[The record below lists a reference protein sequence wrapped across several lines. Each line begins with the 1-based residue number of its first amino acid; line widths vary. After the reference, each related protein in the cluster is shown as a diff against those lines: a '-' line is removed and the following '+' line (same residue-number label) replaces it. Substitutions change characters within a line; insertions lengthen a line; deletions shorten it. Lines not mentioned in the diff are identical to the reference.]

1 MRTITVLGST
11 GSIGVST
18 LDVVGRHP
26 DRFSVHA
33 LSAHRSVERLAEQS
47 LRFRPRQVVLG
58 DAGAAA
64 ALRQRL
70 GAAAAAIEILWGPEA
85 LCQVASAPPVDVV
98 MAAIVGAAGLPSA
111 IAAAQTG
118 KTILLANKE
127 SLVMAGPVFLEAV
140 SRGQARVLPI
150 DSEHNA
156 VYQCFPTRSDDRGG
170 VRRILLTASGGPF
183 RRSSIAEMAAARP
196 EQAVAHPK
204 WSMGRKI
211 SVDSATM
218 MNKGLEIIEAHY
230 LFGVP
235 SAAIDVVV
243 HPQSVVHSMV
253 EYVDGSVLAQLGHPD
268 MRTPIAHA
276 LGFPDRIQSG
286 VGPLD
291 LTQVGSL
298 DFEPPDPVRFPCLR
312 LAREALESGG
322 AAPCVLN
329 AANEI
334 AVQAF
339 LDGQI
344 RFTAIAEVNEH
355 VLVQL
360 AATPAPSDLAA
371 VIEIDA
377 AARRAATAAV
387 QDRSR

>member
-1 MRTITVLGST
+1 
-11 GSIGVST
+11 
-18 LDVVGRHP
+18 
-26 DRFSVHA
+26 
-33 LSAHRSVERLAEQS
+33 
-47 LRFRPRQVVLG
+47 
-58 DAGAAA
+58 
-64 ALRQRL
+64 
-70 GAAAAAIEILWGPEA
+70 
-85 LCQVASAPPVDVV
+85 
-98 MAAIVGAAGLPSA
+98 
-111 IAAAQTG
+111 
-118 KTILLANKE
+118 
-127 SLVMAGPVFLEAV
+127 
-140 SRGQARVLPI
+140 
-150 DSEHNA
+150 
-156 VYQCFPTRSDDRGG
+156 
-170 VRRILLTASGGPF
+170 
-183 RRSSIAEMAAARP
+183 
-196 EQAVAHPK
+196 
-204 WSMGRKI
+204 
-211 SVDSATM
+211 
-218 MNKGLEIIEAHY
+218 
-230 LFGVP
+230 
-235 SAAIDVVV
+235 
-243 HPQSVVHSMV
+243 
-253 EYVDGSVLAQLGHPD
+253 
-268 MRTPIAHA
+268 
-276 LGFPDRIQSG
+276 